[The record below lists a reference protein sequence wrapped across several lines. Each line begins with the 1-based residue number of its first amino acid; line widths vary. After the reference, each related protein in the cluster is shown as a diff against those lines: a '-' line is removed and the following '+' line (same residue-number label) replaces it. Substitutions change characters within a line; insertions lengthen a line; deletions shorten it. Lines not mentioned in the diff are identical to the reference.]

1 MRRRREEC
9 DALRTGER
17 ILDRDRDRLDGDDVL
32 EEGLDEGFEDWL
44 DNWVDEEVKDRRCIP
59 NKALFDHNFDQTL
72 KFLQDFAKERGIQP
86 SAQDWTEPD
95 ALMGA
100 RLPL

>member
-32 EEGLDEGFEDWL
+32 EDVFEDWL
-44 DNWVDEEVKDRRCIP
+44 DNWVDEEVKDRGCIP
-59 NKALFDHNFDQTL
+59 AEVLFDHNFDQTL
-72 KFLQDFAKERGIQP
+72 KYLQDFAKEQGIQS
-86 SAQDWTEPD
+86 SAQDWSEPE

>member
-1 MRRRREEC
+1 M
-9 DALRTGER
+9 GER
-17 ILDRDRDRLDGDDVL
+17 DRDLDRDRLDGDDVL
-32 EEGLDEGFEDWL
+32 EDGFGDWL

-59 NKALFDHNFDQTL
+59 NEALFDHNFDQTL

-86 SAQDWTEPD
+86 SAQDWTEPE

-100 RLPL
+100 RLSL